1 MSLQAIT
8 ESRGSCEPVWMKD
21 RRWSGRHWRRAS
33 GVHMTRAMQVV
44 NACAGVSGEVIMLIE
59 AVWKPFMFPFTC

>member
-1 MSLQAIT
+1 
-8 ESRGSCEPVWMKD
+8 
-21 RRWSGRHWRRAS
+21 
-33 GVHMTRAMQVV
+33 MTRAMQVV